1 MRRPPPREQPPAR
14 RFRRD
19 LPRPEGPFDRLLR
32 RRPERDPAPIIIGG
46 TIAFLAIVILLVVGV
61 STLLGGGSSNGS
73 SSGQDGREI
82 DFGGVSGRLTSQI
95 PNLPPGLQQV
105 SDYVEFN
112 LDKDVPPI
120 SGFALPLREKIED
133 PAGLGFY
140 TFVESRWQR
149 LTDVKVV
156 RSGRAEGEF
165 NSIPA
170 NLVVLRVAAQP
181 YQVVGSLPPGG
192 SLHSEAQVTIISPR
206 DYSPTQDGSVQGT
219 PTTVP
224 PERTYLLIP
233 TIVGSGEDTAK
244 TVNGILADENRR
256 KAHVD
261 AIVKLVTDTKLDGI
275 DLEYSSVDVELQGE
289 FTEFVTSL
297 ADRLGDKRLSLT
309 LPPPTNQRQAY
320 DWKAIGKVADMI
332 KILPIADPVS
342 YWETMPRAIS
352 QVVEDVDPS
361 KVMLVLSPYSIEG
374 VGDVTRPIGYLQAMV
389 LAAEAAVREPA
400 NPNDIK
406 PGATVKLV
414 AKNLDQAE
422 GASPLRWDNDAA
434 AVRFDLGGTE
444 RRRIIIENSFSV
456 GFKLELVQAYRLAGL
471 ALSDASG
478 QSDVA
483 NLWPSIKEFMRS
495 ATLTIRRPNETSL
508 LPVWQAPD
516 GGDFGAGAGTTAT
529 WTAPKEGPHNLVLVV
544 SDGEKRF
551 GRKTLI
557 DVKKGNPASP
567 TPLITFAPVTPAPTP
582 TPSAVATVTPTPKP
596 TLPTQMGVRADGDD
610 SGKDATND
618 EKTSPGSTIT
628 YYVIIDND
636 SNLKVTVT
644 SLVDSVYG
652 NILDCKTA
660 GGAASVVG
668 IVLDEDDGDGGDV
681 RNVDPNGPDAVL
693 CTYERP
699 APATPGTEVKNVVT
713 VTVQSPDGQTGVD
726 VDDNTKVTTTS

>member
-61 STLLGGGSSNGS
+61 STLLGG
-73 SSGQDGREI
+73 SSGGANSSRDGTEM
-82 DFGGVSGRLTSQI
+82 DFGGVSGRLTSQV
-95 PNLPPGLQQV
+95 PSLPPGLQQV

-165 NSIPA
+165 SSVPG
-170 NLVVLRVAAQP
+170 NLVVLRVSAQP
-181 YQVVGSLPPGG
+181 YQVIGSLPPGG
-192 SLHSEAQVTIISPR
+192 TLHGEAQVTVVSPR
-206 DYSPTQDGSVQGT
+206 DYAPSQDGSVQGT
-219 PTTVP
+219 PTSVP
-224 PERTYLLIP
+224 PERSYLLIP

-244 TVNGILADENRR
+244 MVNDILADENRR

-261 AIVKLVTDTKLDGI
+261 AIVKLVADAKLDGI
-275 DLEYSSVDVELQGE
+275 DLEYSSVDVELEGK

-297 ADRLGDKRLSLT
+297 ADKLGDKRLSLT

-320 DWKAIGKVADMI
+320 DWKALGKVADTI

-352 QVVEDVDPS
+352 QVVQDIDSS

-400 NPNDIK
+400 NPDDIK
-406 PGATVKLV
+406 PGVTVKLV

-422 GASPLRWDNDAA
+422 GASPLRWDDDAA

-444 RRRIIIENSFSV
+444 RRRIVIENSFSA
-456 GFKLELVQAYRLAGL
+456 GFKLEIVQAYRLAGL

-508 LPVWQAPD
+508 LPVWQSPD

-529 WTAPKEGPHNLVLVV
+529 WTAPKEGPHHVVLVV
-544 SDGEKRF
+544 SDGERRF
-551 GRKTLI
+551 GRQTLI
-557 DVKKGNPASP
+557 DVKKGTQASP
-567 TPLITFAPVTPAPTP
+567 TPLITFAPTPAPTP
-582 TPSAVATVTPTPKP
+582 APGASPAPTPTASPKP
-596 TLPTQMGVRADGDD
+596 TLPVQLGARAQGQNE
-610 SGKDATND
+610 SGASNDA
-618 EKTSPGSTIT
+618 KTCPGCKIT
-628 YYVIIDND
+628 YHVIIDND
-636 SNLKVTVT
+636 SSTKVTIT
-644 SLVDSVYG
+644 SLVDSVWG
-652 NILDCKTA
+652 TPDCKSTA
-660 GGAASVVG
+660 TGRSAVG
-668 IVLDEDDGDGGDV
+668 IELDPDDGDGGDV
-681 RNVDPNGPDAVL
+681 RNVDPNGSDAL
-693 CTYERP
+693 SCTYEVT
-699 APATPGTEVKNVVT
+699 APTTSGTELRNVVT

-726 VDDNTKVTTTS
+726 VDDNTKVTVTS

>member
-1 MRRPPPREQPPAR
+1 M
-14 RFRRD
+14 
-19 LPRPEGPFDRLLR
+19 
-32 RRPERDPAPIIIGG
+32 
-46 TIAFLAIVILLVVGV
+46 
-61 STLLGGGSSNGS
+61 
-73 SSGQDGREI
+73 
-82 DFGGVSGRLTSQI
+82 DFGGVSGRLTSGI
-95 PNLPPGLQQV
+95 PTLPPGLQQV

-112 LDKDVPPI
+112 LEKDVPPI

-165 NSIPA
+165 NSIPG

-244 TVNGILADENRR
+244 TLNDILADENKR

-261 AIVKLVTDTKLDGI
+261 AIVKLVTNSKLDGI
-275 DLEYSSVDVELQGE
+275 DLEYSSVDVELHDE

-297 ADRLGDKRLSLT
+297 ADKLGDKRLSLT

-320 DWKAIGKVADMI
+320 DWKAIGQAADMI
-332 KILPIADPVS
+332 KVLPIADPVS

-406 PGATVKLV
+406 PGVTVKLV
-414 AKNLDQAE
+414 AKNLDEGE
-422 GASPLRWDNDAA
+422 GASSLRWDNDAA

-471 ALSDASG
+471 AVSDASG

-495 ATLTIRRPNETSL
+495 ATLTIRRPNESSL
-508 LPVWQAPD
+508 LPVWQSPD

-544 SDGEKRF
+544 SDGERRF
-551 GRKTLI
+551 GRKTLV

-567 TPLITFAPVTPAPTP
+567 TPLITFAPVTTAPTP
-582 TPSAVATVTPTPKP
+582 SPSATPTASPKP
-596 TLPTQMGVRADGDD
+596 TLPVQMGVRVDGDD

-644 SLVDSVYG
+644 SLVDSVWG
-652 NILDCKTA
+652 NIFDCKTA
-660 GGAASVVG
+660 GGAPSVVG
-668 IVLDEDDGDGGDV
+668 IVLDEDDHDGSE
-681 RNVDPNGPDAVL
+681 VDPNGPDAVL

-699 APATPGTEVKNVVT
+699 APTTPGVEVKNVVT